1 MIMTNR
7 CFIVENPTTEENVSE
22 YHVTANGLGFGVF
35 KANIDRNR
43 RKKICVISFD
53 FRSNNN
59 DQTFENEIF
68 KEVFLNLAKRA
79 KLPVCFKSSVLT
91 ENTKKVL
98 TEIGAKEVLDVEHIW
113 PDAFNIFKLEVE

>member
-1 MIMTNR
+1 MFMTNR
-7 CFIVENPTTEENVSE
+7 CFIVENKTAEENVSE
-22 YHVTANGLGFGVF
+22 YQVTSNGLGFGVVR
-35 KANIDRNR
+35 ANIDRNV
-43 RKKICVISFD
+43 RKKICVISFE

-59 DQTFENEIF
+59 DETFENEIF
-68 KEVFLNLAKRA
+68 KDVFLNLAKRA

-98 TEIGAKEVLDVEHIW
+98 TEIGAKEVVDVEHIW